1 MKEILTRNL
10 SLKILSIVIAFF
22 VWLAVVNVSDPQI
35 TDRKEITLDVING
48 EVMTKAGM
56 AYEIEGKR
64 TTVTVSYLVRTR
76 DRMNVTG
83 SDFRAYIDLA
93 DYYPA
98 TSTVPV
104 YVEVLNNKDYYIES
118 VAARPAVVRI
128 KTEQIQEKDFDLQ
141 IHPQGQVANGYEVEN
156 IQLDHDMVTVKGP
169 ESVIG
174 RINSVGIEIN
184 LSEGMEGKAVPVF
197 YDANG
202 NDLSL
207 DDRVTVNI
215 PEISY
220 MIKLMKVKQLR
231 LEFEVGGRV
240 AEGYRYV
247 GMEASTDVVSVMGVD
262 SVVSQIDTITIPAE
276 ALSLDGARG
285 DRLVAVNVED
295 YLPDKQN
302 MSIPWNS
309 QVTVTLKVRELSTR
323 TMEVPTNR
331 IIREGEEN
339 QNYYDYDQDSIQ
351 VTVEG
356 LPEELESLDVTD
368 LILEMD
374 VSGLEV
380 GSYAGVLSFKGLSEE
395 LAVVSYSDFQ
405 VIISS
410 KDAGPGASSG
420 ASSETEGTSEE
431 EGGEGEI
438 RAALGS
444 SVAASQS
451 LEETSA
457 SESHSLE
464 GVGPGH
470 PSQPEETGE

>member
-141 IHPQGQVANGYEVEN
+141 IHTQGQVANGYEVEN

-470 PSQPEETGE
+470 SSQPEETGE